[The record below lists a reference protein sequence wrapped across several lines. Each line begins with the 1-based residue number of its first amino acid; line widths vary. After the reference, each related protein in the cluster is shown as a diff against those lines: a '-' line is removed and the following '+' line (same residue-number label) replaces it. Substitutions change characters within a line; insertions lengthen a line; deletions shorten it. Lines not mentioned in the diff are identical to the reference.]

1 LVGPTTLIAG
11 KTTPA
16 TAGETIALF
25 GTGFGPAN
33 TIAFG
38 PLPAPPL
45 ILIDAL
51 PAEVTFAGQVGPGVN
66 QFNVVVPEGVRSG
79 NALVVGLTG
88 IYETQLGA
96 FISVQ

>member
-11 KTTPA
+11 KTSPA
-16 TAGETIALF
+16 TTGETIALF
-25 GTGFGPAN
+25 GTGFGTASP
-33 TIAFG
+33 T
-38 PLPAPPL
+38 PL

-51 PAEVTFAGQVGPGVN
+51 PAEVIFAGQIGPGVN
-66 QFNVVVPEGVRSG
+66 QFNVVVPQGVHSG

-88 IYETQLGA
+88 IYGTQLGA